1 MQSFFDEIK
10 HFNKIVIG
18 GNSASGK
25 STLAKIMAET
35 KGLPYYSFD
44 KLFWRPGWERPDP
57 EKFKKT
63 VTDICKQDKWI
74 FEGGARLIE
83 ERCDAAD
90 CMIYINTP
98 IPLCLWRAL
107 ARCYRLIVLRQEQ
120 DTLPKNCP
128 PMVSWFLIKYIIL
141 FPYQKNIMERMVVK
155 VSKTKK
161 LIILHAKDLDNIR
174 LAYKKSKEDGK
185 EER

>member
-44 KLFWRPGWERPDP
+44 KLFWRPDWKGPDP

-107 ARCYRLIVLRQEQ
+107 ARCYRLIVLKKER
-120 DTLPKNCP
+120 DTLPQGCT
-128 PMVSWFLIKYIIL
+128 PMISWFLVRYIIL
-141 FPYQKNIMERMVVK
+141 FPYKKKVLERMAVK

-161 LIILHAKDLDNIR
+161 LIILNTKDLDNIR
-174 LAYKKSKEDGK
+174 LAYKTSKEDG
-185 EER
+185 EVAG